1 MAPPFRI
8 GGSGSLRL
16 GSCSPQD
23 RAAPGIDPAFRV
35 AGSPPPTLATAPGSG
50 RAVTGP
56 NTDELHERIPAP
68 HALGGL
74 AAPAE
79 LGEVVDAA
87 SRYRHQADSLAG
99 CQVSG
104 LLGDRPAA
112 PRSGGGRRLAG
123 LARAARARRAGR
135 RGGGPGLAPTLLQRL
150 AHTRQLQVAV
160 VLLGDIQLL
169 RRAVRVAVRQ
179 LIGLTCGDLGL
190 VEVRNV
196 HCDRLGAQP
205 GLLSRPI
212 GDQSP
217 TRRQFGQRYPEQ
229 YGTTYRC

>member
-68 HALGGL
+68 HALGVL
-74 AAPAE
+74 AAPAD

-87 SRYRHQADSLAG
+87 SRYRHQADCFAG

-104 LLGDRPAA
+104 VLAIARRFPVRRWPTACWSGAGGAPAA
-112 PRSGGGRRLAG
+112 AVVD
-123 LARAARARRAGR
+123 
-135 RGGGPGLAPTLLQRL
+135 PGLRPRFFSVLPTPANFR
-150 AHTRQLQVAV
+150 
-160 VLLGDIQLL
+160 
-169 RRAVRVAVRQ
+169 
-179 LIGLTCGDLGL
+179 
-190 VEVRNV
+190 
-196 HCDRLGAQP
+196 
-205 GLLSRPI
+205 SR
-212 GDQSP
+212 
-217 TRRQFGQRYPEQ
+217 
-229 YGTTYRC
+229 